1 MVQLYVSD
9 SVSRISFADGRVIV
23 WSEELGES
31 QYPIETLDGITLF
44 GRPTMTTPF
53 IVEMLKRERD
63 IQLFTDRVEEDPE
76 SAGLDSGTHVG
87 ARRC

>member
-31 QYPIETLDGITLF
+31 QYPIETLDASRCLG
-44 GRPTMTTPF
+44 GR
-53 IVEMLKRERD
+53 R
-63 IQLFTDRVEEDPE
+63 
-76 SAGLDSGTHVG
+76 
-87 ARRC
+87 

>member
-44 GRPTMTTPF
+44 GRPTMNRPGMSGDSSSWKGWGHVRWF
-53 IVEMLKRERD
+53 I
-63 IQLFTDRVEEDPE
+63 EEVP
-76 SAGLDSGTHVG
+76 AG
-87 ARRC
+87 AA

>member
-31 QYPIETLDGITLF
+31 QYPIETLDGIMN
-44 GRPTMTTPF
+44 RPG
-53 IVEMLKRERD
+53 
-63 IQLFTDRVEEDPE
+63 E
-76 SAGLDSGTHVG
+76 SGDSLI
-87 ARRC
+87 